1 VNDLQ
6 IVVIIVACILALSSY
21 LVLCD
26 RVRR

>member
-1 VNDLQ
+1 MSDLQ
-6 IVVIIVACILALSSY
+6 IVVVIVACILALSSY

>member
-1 VNDLQ
+1 VSDFQ
-6 IVVIIVACILALSSY
+6 IVVILIACVLALSSY

>member
-1 VNDLQ
+1 VSDLQ
-6 IVVIIVACILALSSY
+6 IVVIIIACILALSGY

>member
-1 VNDLQ
+1 VSDLQ
-6 IVVIIVACILALSSY
+6 ILVIIIACILALGSY

>member
-6 IVVIIVACILALSSY
+6 IVVITVACILALSGY